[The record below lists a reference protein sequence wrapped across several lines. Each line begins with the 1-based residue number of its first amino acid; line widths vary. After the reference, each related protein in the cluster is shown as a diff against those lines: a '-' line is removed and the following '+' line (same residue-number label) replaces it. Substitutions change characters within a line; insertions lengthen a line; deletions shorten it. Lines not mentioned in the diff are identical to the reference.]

1 MLSNIASTGRFMLS
15 GDKSS
20 SLAAVALIFIEQLL
34 CAMKLTRISFF
45 NP

>member
-1 MLSNIASTGRFMLS
+1 MLSNIASAGRFMLP

-20 SLAAVALIFIEQLL
+20 SLAAVALMFIEQLL
-34 CAMKLTRISFF
+34 YTMKLTRISFF